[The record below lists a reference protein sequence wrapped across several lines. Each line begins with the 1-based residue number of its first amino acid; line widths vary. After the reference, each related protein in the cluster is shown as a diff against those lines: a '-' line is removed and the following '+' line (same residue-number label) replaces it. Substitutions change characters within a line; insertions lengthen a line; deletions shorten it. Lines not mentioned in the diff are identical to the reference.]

1 MLSTIFNL
9 LKAGAVIF
17 YLVAL
22 ASLVVEPLMDYQ
34 LILLSVVTVLLLVHV
49 AEFLIIKNKLQQ
61 ISKTGSHHLL
71 NVLLFGFLYWI
82 PLLYTDRNG
91 NK

>member
-22 ASLVVEPLMDYQ
+22 ASLVIEPLMDYK
-34 LILLSVVTVLLLVHV
+34 LILLSVVAVLLVAHV
-49 AEFLIIKNKLQQ
+49 AEFLLVKNKLKQ

-82 PLLYTDRNG
+82 PLLNADRN
-91 NK
+91 NNR